1 LPRRHIIRKL
11 IPGYRAIYTTKDGQ
25 KVVVT
30 SLSPL
35 PKKRRFKVAGG
46 IRTFTRVSYKK
57 QLQEV
62 IIVAKSTKKPAK
74 SKKTVTDDELE
85 ELDGLEELDE
95 LEDEDE
101 DEDEVEEDEP
111 EDEDEDEDEDDDDE
125 EPAPKKAKKAAKP
138 RQSRAAADGMVG
150 TQELAADLDV
160 TPRELRMVLRKLRE
174 KDDVYSPDS
183 ETGRYQWKSLKDKQ
197 VLKIKKAIESGL
209 HKTIRDEALQVLKDK
224 KAAEKAASSNDAS
237 AKTKKNKKKKT
248 KKVVDDDE

>member
-1 LPRRHIIRKL
+1 M
-11 IPGYRAIYTTKDGQ
+11 
-25 KVVVT
+25 T

-35 PKKRRFKVAGG
+35 PKKRTFRVAGG
-46 IRTFTRVSYKK
+46 LRNFTRVSYKK

-62 IIVAKSTKKPAK
+62 IIVAKSAKKPAK

-111 EDEDEDEDEDDDDE
+111 EDEDEDEDDEDEDEDE
-125 EPAPKKAKKAAKP
+125 EPAPKKGKKGSKKP

-174 KDDVYSPDS
+174 KDPVYAPDS

-197 VLKIKKAIESGL
+197 VVKIKKAIASGL
-209 HKTIRDEALQVLKDK
+209 HKQIRDDALQVLKDK

-237 AKTKKNKKKKT
+237 AKTNKKGKKKKA
-248 KKVVDDDE
+248 KKVVDEDDE